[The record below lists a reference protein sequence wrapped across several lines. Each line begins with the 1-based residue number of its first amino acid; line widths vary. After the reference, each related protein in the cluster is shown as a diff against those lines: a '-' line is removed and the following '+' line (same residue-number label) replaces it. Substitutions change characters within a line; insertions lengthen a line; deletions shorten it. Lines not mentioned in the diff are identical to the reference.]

1 MLETMHT
8 RFSLMITLLMTMTQ
22 ALAAQD
28 IVHYDKEPILV
39 ELKVGEERI
48 LQFGDHVSLG
58 QTRFQKNK
66 HLLRVQSAQG
76 ALYLQALKPFEKQRF
91 QVKRH
96 TDGRFVLLDI
106 VALDKSSGPL
116 NNMRIILPSENAVP
130 SEAMDVEPQ
139 EPAPI
144 GPVELT
150 RFASQRFYAPQ
161 RLHRDVPGISSAPIG
176 VREPIKLFKG
186 KNMMATKSQP
196 VIGWQGGGYYIAAIH
211 IENTSQ
217 ERVTLSYSDINVP
230 FRYATLQHHSLLPA
244 GEAGSATMLYLISDQ
259 PLKDALRPY
268 TYYRDRKEE
277 AVKAAQQAAAKK
289 RQQEEAI
296 FDEI

>member
-1 MLETMHT
+1 MLEPMRT
-8 RFSLMITLLMTMTQ
+8 RFVLILTILMLTDSV
-22 ALAAQD
+22 LAAQD

-39 ELKVGEERI
+39 ELTVGEERI

-106 VALDKSSGPL
+106 VASEKSSTPL
-116 NNMRIILPSENAVP
+116 NNMRIILPSENTVP
-130 SEAMDVEPQ
+130 SEAVDVETQ
-139 EPAPI
+139 EPPPI

-161 RLHRDVPGISSAPIG
+161 RLHRDAPGISSAPIG

-186 KNMMATKSQP
+186 KNMMTTKSQP
-196 VIGWQGGGYYIAAIH
+196 IIGWQGGGYYIAAIH
-211 IENTSQ
+211 VENTSQ
-217 ERVTLSYSDINVP
+217 DRITLSYTDINVP
-230 FRYATLQHHSLLPA
+230 FRYATFQFHSLLPA
-244 GEAGSATMLYLISDQ
+244 GEAGSATMLYLVSDE

-268 TYYRDRKEE
+268 TFYRDRKKE
-277 AVKAAQQAAAKK
+277 AVKAAKRAAAKR